1 MVLLSKKRDFLS
13 IVADILEAA
22 HSGTSKTRIM
32 HSANLS
38 FQLLEK
44 YLETVISLGLIEVKG
59 SAYTLTDRGRV
70 FLKYELFQGRY
81 AKAQKMLE
89 DLSCER
95 DQLSQ
100 LCKRRSDRQIL
111 RICA

>member
-1 MVLLSKKRDFLS
+1 MSKKRDFLS

-44 YLETVISLGLIEVKG
+44 YLETVISSGLIEVKG

-70 FLKYELFQGRY
+70 FLKKYELFQGRY